1 MNKDQHERVPVVA
14 IDGPVGSGKGTIA
27 RELAEALG
35 WHLLDSGMLYRL
47 VAIAAMDT
55 GIDPADHDGLSR
67 VAQNL
72 DCDFLQKN
80 GDSIPMLAG
89 KDVSSRIRSE
99 QVSKVASQVAAVP
112 SVRQAIVGRQR
123 EFVKAPGLVAD
134 GRDMGTV
141 IFPDAALKIFLTA
154 NVEERARRRYKQ
166 LKEKGESVN
175 LSRLFREI
183 EARDA
188 RDMTRQVAPL
198 KPAEDAV
205 RIDSTEYSIRQ
216 VLDMIMDLVKARG
229 LTS

>member
-1 MNKDQHERVPVVA
+1 MNVDQHEPVPVVA
-14 IDGPVGSGKGTIA
+14 IDGPVGSGKGTIS
-27 RELAEALG
+27 RELAQALG

-47 VAIAAMDT
+47 VAIAAMDA
-55 GIDPADHDGLSR
+55 GIDPANHEGLTR

-72 DCDFLQKN
+72 ECAFVRQD
-80 GDSIPMLAG
+80 GESIPMLAG

-99 QVSKVASQVAAVP
+99 QVSKAASQVAAVP
-112 SVRQAIVGRQR
+112 RVRQAIVGRQR

-141 IFPDAALKIFLTA
+141 IFPDAPLKIFLTA
-154 NVEERARRRYKQ
+154 NVEERAQRRYKQ

-205 RIDSTEYSIRQ
+205 RIDSTEYSIQ
-216 VLDMIMDLVKARG
+216 EVLDMIMDLVKARG

>member
-1 MNKDQHERVPVVA
+1 MNKDQQEPVPVVA
-14 IDGPVGSGKGTIA
+14 IDGPVGSGKGTIS
-27 RELAEALG
+27 RGLAEALG

-47 VAIAAMDT
+47 VAIAAMDA
-55 GIDPADHDGLSR
+55 GIDPADQDGLTR

-72 DCDFLQKN
+72 DCAFVQE
-80 GDSIPMLAG
+80 GGESIPMLAG

-112 SVRQAIVGRQR
+112 SVRKAIVGRQR

-141 IFPDAALKIFLTA
+141 IFPDAPLKIFLTA
-154 NVEERARRRYKQ
+154 NVDERAQRRYKQ

-205 RIDSTEYSIRQ
+205 RIDSTEYSIQ
-216 VLDMIMDLVKARG
+216 EVLDMIMDLVKARG

>member
-1 MNKDQHERVPVVA
+1 MNKDQHEPVPVVA
-14 IDGPVGSGKGTIA
+14 IDGPVGSGKGTIS

-47 VAIAAMDT
+47 VAIAAMDAT
-55 GIDPADHDGLSR
+55 IDPADHDGLAR
-67 VAQNL
+67 VAQSL
-72 DCDFLQKN
+72 DCAFVQED
-80 GDSIPMLAG
+80 GESIPMLAG

-99 QVSKVASQVAAVP
+99 RVSKMASQVAAVP
-112 SVRQAIVGRQR
+112 RVRQAIVGLQR

-141 IFPDAALKIFLTA
+141 IFPDAPLKIFLTA
-154 NVEERARRRYKQ
+154 NVEERAQRRYKQ

-205 RIDSTEYSIRQ
+205 RIDSTEYSIQ
-216 VLDMIMDLVKARG
+216 EVLDMILDLVKARG